1 MKKENLWFLYL
12 ACCAVLTFC
21 VGYYCSKPALS
32 YPEPFTPK
40 IRSIGETQQQLKDAG
55 LYHGR
60 IDYIWGPN
68 TERAYCNYK
77 SACVWPKEQSHE

>member
-1 MKKENLWFLYL
+1 MTLKQKLLMTLFSILFLAFLFLGVRKKSQEQIVHPIF
-12 ACCAVLTFC
+12 
-21 VGYYCSKPALS
+21 
-32 YPEPFTPK
+32 

-55 LYHGR
+55 FYHGR

-77 SACVWPKEQSHE
+77 AAQSWPKKEK